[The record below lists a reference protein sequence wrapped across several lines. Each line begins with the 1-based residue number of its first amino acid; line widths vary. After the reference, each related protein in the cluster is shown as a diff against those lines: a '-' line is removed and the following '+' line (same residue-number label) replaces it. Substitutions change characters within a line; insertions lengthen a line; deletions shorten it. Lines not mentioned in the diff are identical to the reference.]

1 MKTAVQFGAGNIGRG
16 FMGQLLWEA
25 GFRTVFVDA
34 DRRLVELLNAHGAYT
49 LRLLDAYSQREVE
62 LRIDRFE
69 ALGHELLEFDQL
81 DVGDH
86 PQVEQAIAGA
96 ELIGTAVGVKNLPLI
111 APVMATGIRSRC
123 ERGGPPVDVWMCENL
138 LGAAGILQKPLSCLG
153 ERERRIRGDRRGAN
167 GTLAGCQIQQGG
179 PTAGGVRCPSR
190 ASV

>member
-69 ALGHELLEFDQL
+69 ALH
-81 DVGDH
+81 VGDH

-111 APVMATGIRSRC
+111 APVMATGIRSRS
-123 ERGGPPVDVWMCENL
+123 M
-138 LGAAGILQKPLSCLG
+138 
-153 ERERRIRGDRRGAN
+153 RRS
-167 GTLAGCQIQQGG
+167 
-179 PTAGGVRCPSR
+179 SR
-190 ASV
+190 L